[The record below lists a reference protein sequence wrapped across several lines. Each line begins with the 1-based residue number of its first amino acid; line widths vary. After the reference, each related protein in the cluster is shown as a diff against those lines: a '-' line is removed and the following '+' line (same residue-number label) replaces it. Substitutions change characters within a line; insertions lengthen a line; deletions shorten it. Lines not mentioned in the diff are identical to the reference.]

1 MMTTRALRLEDFG
14 GSIQPA
20 HRREVAEAVA
30 IAAEKARAEGY
41 ADGFLDATETA
52 EAEDRAAVAQ
62 LREAMLDMELS
73 MTAARADAIA
83 ALRPVVAAL
92 AHVVAP
98 VAAAAAFE
106 TALAEA
112 VESRLRAAVD
122 RKLRILASP
131 ERVEGLR
138 VRFGDA
144 VEVVA
149 EPAMTGATARIEW
162 SGGGAA
168 FDVEGCLTAARSMVE
183 RFFGET
189 GDRSDDV
196 H

>member
-1 MMTTRALRLEDFG
+1 MTTRALRLEDFG

-20 HRREVAEAVA
+20 LRREVADAVA
-30 IAAEKARAEGY
+30 AASEKARAEGY
-41 ADGFLDATETA
+41 ADGFRDATETA

-73 MTAARADAIA
+73 MAAARADAIA
-83 ALRPVVAAL
+83 ALRPVIAAL
-92 AHVVAP
+92 ARVAAP

-112 VESRLRAAVD
+112 VEGRLRAAGD
-122 RKLRILASP
+122 RKLRVLASP
-131 ERVEGLR
+131 ERVDGLR
-138 VRFGDA
+138 ARFGDA
-144 VEVVA
+144 VAVVA
-149 EPAMTGATARIEW
+149 EPAMTGATARIDW
-162 SGGGAA
+162 SGGGAT
-168 FDVEGCLTAARSMVE
+168 FDVEGCLTAARSIVE

-189 GDRSDDV
+189 GERDDDV